1 MRGNAAQ
8 GRVGDLHKAIGRAGA
23 RRRHSIDKNK
33 QFGGVENLNGT
44 DLDIAI
50 AVGHGYRISAWWQTV
65 IAAWHSVAYNSGST
79 AHGNGSGSVQSSI
92 WDIFPVVSVGRQ
104 PAGNANPDRSVVI
117 TGQRTT
123 TGEVYRKISRDDRCA
138 VDADKAYFLGSV
150 EHLDLRKVSRKF
162 YRSIGTRQIGRAH

>member
-1 MRGNAAQ
+1 
-8 GRVGDLHKAIGRAGA
+8 
-23 RRRHSIDKNK
+23 
-33 QFGGVENLNGT
+33 
-44 DLDIAI
+44 
-50 AVGHGYRISAWWQTV
+50 TV
-65 IAAWHSVAYNSGST
+65 IAGWHSVAYNSGST
-79 AHGNGSGSVQSSI
+79 AHGNGSASVQSSI

-162 YRSIGTRQIGRAH
+162 YRSIGTRRADHVEADFKDYRAIGDRDSAEGCIQPANGQGIGGGNRAEKQVG